1 MFSRPSSAPPSGS
14 ILAAMADARLFG
26 SAFAGDTWSAWG
38 AFLAAV
44 FGLPMTEDQLE
55 LFRASSGRLD
65 APTTPCREAWCIAG
79 RRGGKSRVA
88 AMIGVYLAAFRDYG
102 DVLARGEVGTLP
114 IVASDRRQ
122 ARTVMSYVTGL
133 IDGSP
138 LLAQLVRK
146 RTAESI
152 ELSTRC
158 RIEIHTASWRALR
171 GYTVIGAVLDE
182 MCFWRS
188 EDSLNPDHEIVNALR
203 PAMATVPSAVLVAI
217 SSPYARR
224 GIAWETFRRHHGPE
238 GDPAILTW
246 QSPTR
251 VMNPSIPERIVADA
265 LAADEAAA
273 RAEYLAEWRRDIESF
288 LTKEVVDACTI
299 PGRQGL
305 PPVSSEH
312 YVAFVDPSGGSSD
325 SFTLGVA
332 HAESRGGEV
341 GAVLDLV
348 MERRP
353 PFSPAAVVAEYAAV
367 LKLYGCGSV
376 VGDRYGGQFPVEL
389 FRQHGIAYVPSER
402 VKSDLYREMLPLLT
416 AGRVELPDDPRL
428 HAQLVGLERRV
439 ARGGKD
445 SIDHGPSGRDD
456 LANVCAGALV
466 LATTAGAGAVLIAAN
481 LEPSDVRRGL
491 RACDTRH
498 ADDLERDSDGTLTV
512 YPHEPI
518 DALGTAHGIPP
529 WRPW

>member
-1 MFSRPSSAPPSGS
+1 MRFSRPSSAPPSGS
-14 ILAAMADARLFG
+14 ILDAVADARLFG
-26 SAFAGDTWSAWG
+26 SAFAGDTWTAWE

-44 FGLPMTEDQLE
+44 FGLPMTGEQLE
-55 LFRASSGRLD
+55 TFRGATGRVD
-65 APTTPCREAWCIAG
+65 APVTPCREAWCVAG
-79 RRGGKSRVA
+79 RRAGKSRVA
-88 AMIGVYLAAFRDYG
+88 AAVAVFLAAFRDYR

-114 IVASDRRQ
+114 IVAADRRQ
-122 ARTVMSYVTGL
+122 ARTVMGYVSGL

-182 MCFWRS
+182 VCFWRS

-203 PAMATVPSAVLVAI
+203 PAMATVPNAVLVAI
-217 SSPYARR
+217 SSPYSRR
-224 GIAWETFRRHHGPE
+224 GIAWETFRRHHGPQ

-251 VMNPSIPERIVADA
+251 VMNPCIPERLVADA

-273 RAEYLAEWRRDIESF
+273 RAEYLAEWRRDIEGF

-305 PPVSSEH
+305 PPLSSEN
-312 YVAFVDPSGGSSD
+312 YVGFVDPSGGSAD
-325 SFTLGVA
+325 SFTLAIA

-348 MERRP
+348 LERRP
-353 PFSPAAVVAEYAAV
+353 PFSPSAVVKEFAGH
-367 LKLYGCGSV
+367 LKLYGVGSV
-376 VGDRYGGQFPVEL
+376 VGDRYGGEFPREL
-389 FRQHGIAYVPSER
+389 FREHGIAYVPSER
-402 VKSDLYREMLPLLT
+402 VKSDLYRELLPMLT
-416 AGRVELPDDPRL
+416 AGRVELLDDPTL
-428 HAQLVGLERRV
+428 HTQLIGLERRV

-445 SIDHGPSGRDD
+445 SIDHGPAGRDD
-456 LANVCAGALV
+456 LANSAAGALV
-466 LATTAGAGAVLIAAN
+466 VATTAGAGACLIAAN

-491 RACDTRH
+491 RACDTRY
-498 ADDLERDSDGTLTV
+498 ADDLERESDGTLTV

-518 DALGTAHGIPP
+518 DALGSPGGTP